1 MLRIAMFR
9 TVLSASV
16 WRRCSM
22 LIALGALALV
32 ACCELRADDRQT
44 AENKPDDP
52 RWAFRPVA
60 APALPAVQNAP
71 WCHNSI
77 DRFLLAELEAVGLS
91 PAEPAGRGALLRRLT
106 LDLVGLPPTVD
117 ELQSFLAD
125 ETPESLAKAVDRLLA
140 NPHYGERWGRHW
152 LDVVRYADTDGHE
165 FDPDKPHAWRYRD
178 YVIEALNADVPYDQ
192 FVTEHLAG
200 DLLPQPRLSADGRSA
215 ASPLGTTF
223 WWLGEVQGVPVDP
236 AMAAAN
242 LREQQL
248 DVFGRAM
255 LGLTVA
261 CARCHE
267 HKFDP
272 ITSND
277 YYALCGF
284 LESTRP
290 VQQGLDAGGQ
300 QDAVNQRLELAR
312 AVRNE
317 LAEKLAPLR
326 LESARDRLATLPET
340 LIAAARFDDLETCR
354 RERPDLYPWAAEVAA
369 AEDSPQHPLYAWSR
383 LRNYSADDGQF
394 AKRRQ
399 ALAERFSQASQRE
412 MNSPP
417 HVFASF
423 DDEHDGWEA
432 VGPALSVR
440 PDRHAANDRL
450 AEGTGC
456 ASSDLADAL
465 VGRLLSPAFVIE
477 QRYLGYLIAGPARP
491 GKTCV
496 NVLINGQAMPEMQRT
511 GAGPR
516 FTWVTVDVSTMRG
529 REARLE
535 VVDDAPTPG
544 GWVAIDHVVFSDDEP
559 TAPGAYRNQLVR
571 DVLADDALKTPADL
585 ANALAALFRNC
596 LTEQATVSL
605 DAEAT
610 ALRRWLL
617 SASPLAAVFDIQLPA
632 IAAQQPELRALFD
645 RQATNLT
652 QWPGSTLG
660 LVAADGVGHDAPF
673 QQRGL
678 ADEQHQGP
686 AVPRRFLAALSGEA
700 PLPISQGSG
709 RLELAAAVVS
719 PQNPLLARVMVNRLW
734 QHHFGRGIVA
744 TSDNFGELGERPTHP
759 QLLDHLA
766 TRLMEADWSLK
777 AIHRQ
782 MVLSQA
788 YAQSTQASEEAQNR
802 DPQNRLLA
810 HMTAQRLEAEAVR
823 DAVLFL
829 AERLD
834 TAFAGPSVPMHIEPW
849 MHGRDLPKTRGPL
862 DGAGRRS
869 VYLEI
874 RRNFPAPLLA
884 AFDFPQPQ
892 TSVGRRQTSLS
903 PLQPLALM
911 NDALVRELAE
921 RWAARLIA
929 TEPAPQQRIERIF
942 LEAFCRL
949 PGKAETATM
958 QRYLTARRNNA
969 AAAQL
974 DDLNIWTGVCLAVM
988 NADEFIMRP

>member
-1 MLRIAMFR
+1 MLR
-9 TVLSASV
+9 TVRSASV
-16 WRRCSM
+16 WRQCSM
-22 LIALGALALV
+22 LIALGAFTLV
-32 ACCELRADDRQT
+32 VCCELLADERQT
-44 AENKPDDP
+44 AEDKPDDP
-52 RWAFRPVA
+52 RWAFRPVS

-71 WCHNSI
+71 WCLTSI
-77 DRFLLAELEAVGLS
+77 DRLLLAEMEAVGLA
-91 PAEPAGRGALLRRLT
+91 PAEPAGRETLLRRLT
-106 LDLVGLPPTVD
+106 LDLIGLPPTVD

-125 ETPESLAKAVDRLLA
+125 EAPDSLPKAVDRLLA
-140 NPHYGERWGRHW
+140 SPHYGERWGRHW

-178 YVIEALNADVPYDQ
+178 YVIEAFNADVPYDQ

-223 WWLGEVQGVPVDP
+223 WWLGEVQGVPVDL

-248 DVFGRAM
+248 DVFGRTM

-272 ITSND
+272 ITSDD

-290 VQQGLDAGGQ
+290 VQQGLDAGGHH
-300 QDAVNQRLELAR
+300 DAVNQRLERAR
-312 AVRNE
+312 TVRNE
-317 LAEKLAPLR
+317 LAEKLAPMR

-340 LIAAARFDDLETCR
+340 LLAAARFDDLATCR
-354 RERPDLYPWAAEVAA
+354 RERPDLYPWAAEAAA
-369 AEDSPQHPLYAWSR
+369 AEDSPQHPLYAWAR
-383 LRNYSADDGQF
+383 LRSYAADDGHF

-412 MNSPP
+412 TVSPP
-417 HVFASF
+417 FVFATF

-432 VGPALSVR
+432 VGPALGMR
-440 PDRHAANDRL
+440 PDRHAANQCL

-456 ASSDLADAL
+456 ASSELADAL
-465 VGRLLSPAFVIE
+465 VGRLLSPTFVI
-477 QRYLGYLIAGPARP
+477 QRRYLGYLIAGPTRP

-535 VVDDAPTPG
+535 VVDDDPTPG

-559 TAPGAYRNQLVR
+559 TAPGAFRNQLFR
-571 DVLADDALKTPADL
+571 DLLADDTVKAPADL
-585 ANALAALFRNC
+585 ASSLAALFQQC
-596 LTEQATVSL
+596 LKVQATESL
-605 DAEAT
+605 DAETT

-617 SASPLAAVFDIQLPA
+617 YASPLTATFDIQLPA
-632 IAAQQPELRALFD
+632 MVAQQPELRSLFD

-678 ADEQHQGP
+678 ADPQHQGP
-686 AVPRRFLAALSGEA
+686 AVPRRFLAALAGEA

-759 QLLDHLA
+759 ELLDHLA

-788 YAQSTQASEEAQNR
+788 YAQSTQASEEAQSR

-810 HMTAQRLEAEAVR
+810 HMTALRLEAEVVR
-823 DAVLFL
+823 DAVLSL
-829 AERLD
+829 AGRLD
-834 TAFAGPSVPMHIEPW
+834 TELAGPSVPMHIETW

-862 DGAGRRS
+862 DGGGRRS

-911 NDALVRELAE
+911 NDALVRALAE
-921 RWAARLIA
+921 KWAARLIA
-929 TEPAPQQRIERIF
+929 VESAPLRRIKRMF
-942 LEAFCRL
+942 FEAFGRP
-949 PGKAETATM
+949 PGKAESLAV
-958 QRYLTARRNNA
+958 QRYLTARNDNGA
-969 AAAQL
+969 AARL
-974 DDLNIWTGVCLAVM
+974 DDLNAWTAVCLAVM